1 MKTLH
6 FIELISAA
14 ALATVA
20 CVRPAFAQLERPLP
34 ELEPQV
40 EESIDRALEFLAAN
54 QREDGSFPGNW
65 GNLNGIVGLAGMA
78 FLSRGHLP
86 GESRYGA
93 NIDRCFDYVAAHVN
107 KDNGYFGENDGKMYS
122 HGICTLFLSELS
134 GMIDTNRQATIDE
147 LLPKALQLILAA
159 QRVPKNPDHQ
169 GGWRYTPT
177 SNDSDMSCSG
187 WSLMA
192 LRSARLNGAPVPTE
206 AIDSAM
212 AYVLRR
218 HNDQSGTFGY
228 QGNSDNWV
236 TQTGNGLLCL
246 ELCGR
251 HGTPPAQR
259 AAAALMRG
267 YTQLPHQDQSVYGLY
282 YASQALFQIGGE
294 EWREFSRWM
303 YDTYIPRQAPDGS
316 WNFQGSPAY
325 ATAMCTLA
333 FTVPCRQLP
342 IYQRD
347 ETVDE

>member
-1 MKTLH
+1 MPMRIPRLPVA
-6 FIELISAA
+6 LAA
-14 ALATVA
+14 AAIALGVH
-20 CVRPAFAQLERPLP
+20 AQAEGPLP

-40 EESIDRALEFLAAN
+40 EASIDRALEWLASA
-54 QREDGSFPGNW
+54 QQEDGSFPGNW
-65 GNLNGIVGLAGMA
+65 GRLNGIVGLAGMA

-86 GESRYGA
+86 GESKYGA
-93 NIDRCFDYVAAHVN
+93 NIERCFDYIIAHEN
-107 KDNGYFGENDGKMYS
+107 HGNGYFGENDGKMYS

-134 GMIDTNRQATIDE
+134 GMIDTNRQAQIDE
-147 LLPKALQLILAA
+147 ELPKALQLILAA
-159 QRVPKNPDHQ
+159 QRVQKNPDHK

-177 SNDSDMSCSG
+177 STDSDMSCSG

-206 AIDSAM
+206 AIDDAI

-218 HNDQSGTFGY
+218 HNEQTGTFGY
-228 QGNSDNWV
+228 QNNQDRAV
-236 TQTGNGLLCL
+236 TQTGNGLLCM

-251 HGTPPAQR
+251 HGTPPTQR
-259 AAAALMRG
+259 AASALMRI
-267 YTQLPHQDQSVYGLY
+267 YTQIPNQEHSVYGLY
-282 YASQALFQIGGE
+282 YASQALFQIGGD

-303 YDTYIPRQAPDGS
+303 YDTYIPRQAADGS

-325 ATAMCTLA
+325 ATAMCALA